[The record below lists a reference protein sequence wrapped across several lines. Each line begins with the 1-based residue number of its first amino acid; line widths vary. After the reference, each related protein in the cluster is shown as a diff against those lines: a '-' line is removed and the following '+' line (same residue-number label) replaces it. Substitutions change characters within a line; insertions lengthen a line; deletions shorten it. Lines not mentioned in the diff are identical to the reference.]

1 MKILFLL
8 ILLLDVPEM
17 EAQQRMVVNGQVLL
31 RFVFPPFYNGYEKFC
46 SKLYPWGVSV
56 IVNTRGYVND
66 FYEGR
71 VSTTEYNGGM
81 DVVIWNL
88 KPVDTGDYRCAI
100 VTIGW
105 NHIYKDY
112 NLQIDSGR
120 RSGPVSP
127 RPPVRSTIS
136 PFIFSSSSDTSG
148 PVFTK
153 DHSDSPS
160 VPWSFGLPL
169 AAGLCI
175 AMVIVIS
182 SVVLVVVHHKII
194 TKKKCGATSSD
205 SAAHI
210 LSDVLQEENSI
221 VYTTVDF
228 KPHENHTTELYANLQ
243 TLRSPRSTDSHREPA
258 GTVVYSTLASNQR

>member
-88 KPVDTGDYRCAI
+88 KPVDTGNYRCAI